1 MYKIFI
7 VLIAI
12 LCLGCNSSKAVSQEA
27 VKPDILILKETMH
40 DSVYIP
46 RMGYI
51 RVSIFV
57 DPETNIEYFIVGNEK
72 GVAITPRL
80 KR

>member
-27 VKPDILILKETMH
+27 VKPDILKETMH
-40 DSVYIP
+40 DSVYIHVW
-46 RMGYI
+46 GILELVY
-51 RVSIFV
+51 
-57 DPETNIEYFIVGNEK
+57 
-72 GVAITPRL
+72 L
-80 KR
+80 

>member
-27 VKPDILILKETMH
+27 VKPDILKETMH
-40 DSVYIP
+40 DSVYT
-46 RMGYI
+46 Y
-51 RVSIFV
+51 
-57 DPETNIEYFIVGNEK
+57 
-72 GVAITPRL
+72 GVY
-80 KR
+80 

>member
-27 VKPDILILKETMH
+27 VKPDILKETMH

-57 DPETNIEYFIVGNEK
+57 APETNIEYFIVGNEK